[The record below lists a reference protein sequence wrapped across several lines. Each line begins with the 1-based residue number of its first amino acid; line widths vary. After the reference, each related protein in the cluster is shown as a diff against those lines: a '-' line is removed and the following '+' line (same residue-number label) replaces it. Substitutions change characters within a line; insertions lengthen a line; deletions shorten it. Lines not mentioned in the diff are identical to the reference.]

1 MRILLFGDIYG
12 IPQLIQHI
20 PLKNVCGLVAAS
32 IRPQYHDDL
41 KKFAEKNNLP
51 LLIQPRFDGDSYS
64 NFRKNIKD
72 LAPDLIWVYSYSM
85 IVRDDILSIPKF
97 GGINIHGGLLP
108 EYRGCSP
115 TEWSI
120 INHENIAGVTLH
132 VISSGIDEGPI
143 IDRSITQLFIEDT
156 WQSASDRIVLLTDE
170 LIERNLKSI
179 LLGDWSSKPQVEA
192 KAQYH
197 RRRYPEDGR
206 FEWDSPVIEIYNLVR
221 ALVAPHPGASYLGQ
235 DGSLNVVDCYKTPAE
250 ITLLK
255 FSNHGHEFL
264 SGNRVYLQPIENFKI
279 LSQDESIKASQKLA
293 SKIFGNLDANLS
305 ASLLKSIDSI
315 HFLVKDKVT
324 LEVIGYC
331 KIFNIDWGVDT
342 CDSYIILDEL
352 KACILEIKKEVRKL
366 LIQYSKKELKL
377 KIILRNE
384 Y

>member
-1 MRILLFGDIYG
+1 MRILLFGDIHG
-12 IPQLIQHI
+12 IPQLIRHI

-41 KKFAEKNNLP
+41 KKFAIKNNLP
-51 LLIQPRFDGDSYS
+51 LLIQPRFGADGYS
-64 NFRKNIKD
+64 NFRKNIED

-85 IVRDDILSIPKF
+85 ILRDDILSAPKF

-120 INHENIAGVTLH
+120 IKCENIAGVTLH

-156 WQSASDRIVLLTDE
+156 WQSASDRIALLTDQ

-179 LLGDWSSKPQVEA
+179 LLGNWSSTPQVDE

-221 ALVAPHPGASYLGQ
+221 ALVAPHPGASYLRG
-235 DGSLNVVDCYKTPAE
+235 DGSLNVIDCYKTPAE
-250 ITLLK
+250 ITLMK
-255 FSNHGHEFL
+255 FDNYGNEFL
-264 SGNRVYLQPIENFKI
+264 SGNRVYLEPIENFNV
-279 LSQDESIKASQKLA
+279 LSQDESIKASKKLA
-293 SKIFGNLDANLS
+293 SKIFDNLDDSLG
-305 ASLLKSIDSI
+305 ASMLKSIDSI
-315 HFLVKDKVT
+315 HFLIRDKIT
-324 LEVIGYC
+324 LKAIGYC
-331 KIFNIDWGVDT
+331 KILNIDWEVDT
-342 CDSYIILDEL
+342 CENLITLNESKTFYFDIE
-352 KACILEIKKEVRKL
+352 KEVRKL
-366 LIQYSKKELKL
+366 LIQFAKEELKL
-377 KIILRNE
+377 KAIF
-384 Y
+384 